1 MVLSVPILCVISCLR
16 IRTAFG
22 CYGWSGE
29 SVKLLQV
36 KLAEAGFEV
45 IEENV
50 RSMWNPEESDFEGI
64 PALVKSLIG

>member
-1 MVLSVPILCVISCLR
+1 M
-16 IRTAFG
+16 
-22 CYGWSGE
+22 
-29 SVKLLQV
+29 KLLQA